1 MIKHLNTHSC
11 IHIMQVTYMNRN
23 EKRAMVAI
31 KPETREKL
39 MMVGRKGETYDYI
52 INKLI
57 TEYENNGSKNRN

>member
-1 MIKHLNTHSC
+1 
-11 IHIMQVTYMNRN
+11 MNRN

-39 MMVGRKGETYDYI
+39 MSVGRKGETYDYI

-57 TEYENNGSKNRN
+57 EEYENNGKQK